1 MLLTANKPF
10 RRISYEIFLRS
21 HQGLAAV
28 TVYAMWT
35 HTSSNSILPRLY
47 VYIVTGSFGIMASL
61 EFAKFTY
68 RNFALGRSSPQLQ
81 LTRQDGCV
89 QVHLE
94 IPRPWQVKAG
104 QYVNLRIPSI
114 RLLQSHP
121 YTIVSWTE
129 SCLTFLIEPHDGFS
143 NALLSGAL
151 AQEQSGSLQARRR
164 AFFTGPHGSCVPM
177 GEYGSVL
184 MFASGFG
191 IAALLPHVKEVI
203 RGYNECKVRTR
214 RIHLVW
220 QLNERG
226 RSAVSIKTWENGTDN
241 Q

>member
-1 MLLTANKPF
+1 MLLTANKQF
-10 RRISYEIFLRS
+10 RKISYEIFLRS

-35 HTSSNSILPRLY
+35 HTSANSVLPRLY
-47 VYIVTGSFGIMASL
+47 VCIVTGSFGIMVFL
-61 EFAKFTY
+61 EIVKFIY
-68 RNFALGRSSPQLQ
+68 RNFVLGRAGPQLQ
-81 LTRQDGCV
+81 LTRHDGCV
-89 QVHLE
+89 QANLQV
-94 IPRPWQVKAG
+94 PRPWQVKAG
-104 QYVNLRIPSI
+104 QYVNLWIPSV

-129 SCLTFLIEPHDGFS
+129 SCLTFLVEPHDGFS

-151 AQEQSGSLQARRR
+151 AQEQSGNSQPIRR
-164 AFFTGPHGSCVPM
+164 AFFTGPHGSCVSM
-177 GEYGSVL
+177 GEYGSIL

-203 RGYNECKVRTR
+203 RGYNQCKVRTR

-226 RSAVSIKTWENGTDN
+226 RSTVNKKNWEIGADN